1 MQYEF
6 RDLQKFITDQLCNAY
21 HRRGRTTLTV
31 HYLLTLITKNY
42 EIYITQPNNNGKCD
56 VMGNGEGCGYNIV
69 IDSIFLIEKMNKTGI
84 IEYYEQGGAADYNF
98 DEIIG
103 DSSLGHDLHGSISGT
118 AVEYIRNHGG
128 DSIWV
133 SPDIESFEKYGFV
146 SEGLFLTRQQANDAK
161 TQVQEAIKQTK
172 YARRTLCYSVIAL
185 FVSILTMFISIISMI
200 AGVSVPIIIDV
211 ISKFCH

>member
-6 RDLQKFITDQLCNAY
+6 KSLQKFITDQLCNAY
-21 HRRGRTTLTV
+21 HHRSRTTLTV
-31 HYLLTLITKNY
+31 HYLLTLIAKNY
-42 EIYITQPNNNGKCD
+42 EIYITLPNNGKCD
-56 VMGNGEGCGYNIV
+56 VMGNGGGCGYNIV

-84 IEYYEQGGAADYNF
+84 IEYYKQGGASSYEF
-98 DEIIG
+98 DNIIG

-146 SEGLFLTRQQANDAK
+146 SESLFLTRQQANDAK